1 LLDLASTTT
10 IHKVVVLNP
19 KGGSGKTTLAFSLAG
34 YLASTGRRVA
44 MLDMDQQ
51 GSSTHWLRNRPDSLP
66 KIRALAPPEGGSGTV
81 EVPDDVDYVVIDAP
95 AGLAGD
101 VLIDYTCGAHAI
113 LVPVLPSDLDI
124 HAASRLVSQLLL
136 KAQVSR
142 RNGRLGIVAN
152 RVKERTIAYKQ
163 LLRFLDRLSINLV
176 GSLRDSQNYIHAAS
190 EGRCIHEMAPSQV
203 RRDTEQWE
211 AITEW
216 LESRLEKPLTAR
228 DWLRPAEP
236 EKPKPPLRPAL
247 VIPAAAA
254 AVGVLAIALWFLT
267 ASREGPVETD
277 PGPVSPQVAFQ
288 STPVE
293 PIERRSGM
301 QEDVP
306 QAAFQP
312 PPAEPIDQGV
322 VDEVA
327 EPLPQLSAS
336 EALQDRWQL
345 TGVVSANGSR
355 VLILNDRHEEVTVR
369 LKSDDQI
376 DGWTVKDTG
385 PNYAVLAQG
394 EDEVRFVLNQTTVR

>member
-1 LLDLASTTT
+1 LLDLASKTK

-34 YLASTGRRVA
+34 YLASTGRSVA

-51 GSSTHWLRNRPDSLP
+51 GSSTHWLANRPDSLP
-66 KIRALAPPEGGSGTV
+66 VIRALTPLANGSGKV

-101 VLIDYTCGAHAI
+101 QLIDYTCGAHAI

-163 LLRFLDRLSINLV
+163 LLRFLDRLSINLI
-176 GSLRDSQNYIHAAS
+176 GTLRDSQNYTHAAS
-190 EGRCIHEMAPSQV
+190 EGRGIHEMAPSQV

-211 AITEW
+211 AITQW

-236 EKPKPPLRPAL
+236 EKPKRRLRPAL

-254 AVGVLAIALWFLT
+254 AVGALAIAMWFLT
-267 ASREGPVETD
+267 ATRESPMDVDTAA
-277 PGPVSPQVAFQ
+277 VSPQVAFQ

-293 PIERRSGM
+293 PIERRTAE
-301 QEDVP
+301 QHVP
-306 QAAFQP
+306 IEP
-312 PPAEPIDQGV
+312 P
-322 VDEVA
+322 VA
-327 EPLPQLSAS
+327 EEPAQQPSA
-336 EALQDRWQL
+336 ADILQERWQL

-355 VLILNDRHEEVTVR
+355 VLILNDRYDETTVR
-369 LKSDDQI
+369 LRKDEKF
-376 DGWTVKDTG
+376 DGWTVMDTG

-394 EDEVRFVLNQTTVR
+394 EDEVRFVLN